1 VRKETGKLKGTGE
14 AERHFSREGNM
25 PGDMILG
32 TSIYRASQGGELRQ
46 GSAPKLTVARR
57 KKEGVS
63 EGRKIWRGANR
74 IALKLQVR
82 VG

>member
-1 VRKETGKLKGTGE
+1 VRKETGKSKGTGE
-14 AERHFSREGNM
+14 TERHFSREGNK

-32 TSIYRASQGGELRQ
+32 TSIYRASQGGELRE
-46 GSAPKLTVARR
+46 GCAPMLTVVRR
-57 KKEGVS
+57 KEKGVS

-82 VG
+82 VV